1 MKKESIRPIL
11 LEEVEKALSAEVEAY
26 KVVPE
31 GLEWPALSQLLET
44 RQEARLRRAVAELQ
58 LWLADRQWE
67 REEAEVYL
75 LSRESQLNAS
85 QTIKP

>member
-11 LEEVEKALSAEVEAY
+11 VEELAKAQDLEAQLHKVAPEV
-26 KVVPE
+26 
-31 GLEWPALSQLLET
+31 LEWPALTQLLET

-67 REEAEVYL
+67 REEQIAEAQAWAQ
-75 LSRESQLNAS
+75 ESAS
-85 QTIKP
+85 PTTKP